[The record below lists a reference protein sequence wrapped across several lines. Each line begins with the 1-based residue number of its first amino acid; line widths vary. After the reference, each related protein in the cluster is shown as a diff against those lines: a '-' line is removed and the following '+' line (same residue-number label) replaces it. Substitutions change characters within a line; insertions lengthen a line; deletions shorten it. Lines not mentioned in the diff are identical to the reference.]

1 MFILQTLSAVASRL
15 KASDHIRASST
26 ADKIKT
32 RITRLSSRSWR
43 TQRPSNRKAAAEL
56 VYEATSPG
64 ASHCPSNPLTSSDI
78 FRYANDSSSEFL
90 TQVYE
95 VSNIAEE
102 VSITDDP
109 SSPVEVSTSL
119 VIQPRYNNPA
129 TQDDD
134 IERGGMVLF
143 CAANTASPVDSLLVL
158 TQQEH
163 ASEIAALIGENAK
176 LRAVVDERDKCMEQ
190 LESARED
197 IANLELSGNAW
208 RERFF
213 TKLEEANQLRLE
225 KYNNFEIAVKN
236 HRNAQLEEMRQA
248 MGTYES
254 QLTKVRE
261 ELKSRC
267 QEIGLLREENKGME
281 ESSLKQFQE
290 YHDLAQDKEE
300 LQKRY
305 KHLKVQVKDN
315 RIDRLRLMEKIEQ
328 LEATESEL
336 AARLTAAEISTREHA
351 EREEKL
357 ERRLFANKNLHAEYN
372 ECVDELLNLREELRL
387 KDKFIKRQKICG
399 QIIVTALI
407 TLASHNIKSLELQLP
422 ELVMET
428 LD

>member
-15 KASDHIRASST
+15 KLPSYKRTSSSFQASDHIRASST
-26 ADKIKT
+26 AGKIKT

-43 TQRPSNRKAAAEL
+43 TKRPSNCKAAAEL
-56 VYEATSPG
+56 VYEASSPG

-78 FRYANDSSSEFL
+78 FRHAIDSSSELL

-95 VSNIAEE
+95 ASNIAEE

-109 SSPVEVSTSL
+109 SSPVEVSTSP

-134 IERGGMVLF
+134 IERGRMVLF
-143 CAANTASPVDSLLVL
+143 CAANTASPVDSPLVL

-163 ASEIAALIGENAK
+163 ASQIAALIGENAK

-190 LESARED
+190 LKSARED
-197 IANLELSGNAW
+197 IDTLERSSNSW
-208 RERFF
+208 RDKFF
-213 TKLEEANQLRLE
+213 TKLEEANQLRRD
-225 KYNNFEIAVKN
+225 KYNLEIVAKN

-248 MGTYES
+248 MGAYES
-254 QLTKVRE
+254 QLTEVRE

-267 QEIGLLREENKGME
+267 QEIKLLREENKGME
-281 ESSLKQFQE
+281 ESSWKQFQE

-305 KHLKVQVKDN
+305 KQLKAQVEDN

-357 ERRLFANKNLHAEYN
+357 ERRPSANKNFHAEY
-372 ECVDELLNLREELRL
+372 DEKNS
-387 KDKFIKRQKICG
+387 D
-399 QIIVTALI
+399 
-407 TLASHNIKSLELQLP
+407 
-422 ELVMET
+422 
-428 LD
+428 